1 MPFGVLF
8 DVIFG
13 QLPYGM
19 LLIVLLT
26 VWEFSLSTAGQSEK
40 QRRAMYALEMEQM
53 GETVKAMMED
63 VSRRQTKFT
72 SATHVEHVRPMF
84 SVRICV

>member
-1 MPFGVLF
+1 
-8 DVIFG
+8 
-13 QLPYGM
+13 
-19 LLIVLLT
+19 
-26 VWEFSLSTAGQSEK
+26 
-40 QRRAMYALEMEQM
+40 MYALEMEQM

>member
-1 MPFGVLF
+1 
-8 DVIFG
+8 
-13 QLPYGM
+13 M
-19 LLIVLLT
+19 LLCV
-26 VWEFSLSTAGQSEK
+26 AGQSEK
-40 QRRAMYALEMEQM
+40 QRRALYALEMEQM

-84 SVRICV
+84 TVRMLLLLLTVYFALHSV